1 MKKLGLIF
9 KEASQEIIKNR
20 LKESSAF
27 LVVRYAGLSSPDLTL
42 LRQALKGARAGMF
55 VVKNSLARRAL
66 KDTGFEDIVK
76 SIEGP
81 CGFVFMREE
90 PVGISKILYT
100 FAKEHELLQ
109 FAGGMFNNR
118 LIDKQ
123 DIESMAKLPPRD
135 VLIAQVVGGIK
146 SPIMGLVFVL
156 SGTLRKLVSCLDQ
169 IAKKKSSRPAV

>member
-1 MKKLGLIF
+1 MKKLGRIF

-27 LVVRYAGLSSPDLTL
+27 LVVKYSGLSSPDLTV

-55 VVKNSLARRAL
+55 VVKNTVARRAL
-66 KDTGFEDIVK
+66 KDIGLEDIVQY
-76 SIEGP
+76 IEGP

-90 PVGISKILYT
+90 PVGVSKILYT

-118 LIDKQ
+118 PIDKK
-123 DIESMAKLPPRD
+123 DVEFMAKLPSRD

-146 SPIMGLVFVL
+146 SPITGLVFVL
-156 SGTLRKLVSCLDQ
+156 SGNLRKLVSCLDQ
-169 IAKKKSSRPAV
+169 IAKKKSSRPEV